1 MPGQKQPTVTLAA
14 LIETLKAQD
23 DVPAAKAKL
32 YISAINRFCKVVDRL
47 PSDTLADP
55 AIIRKLAGTA
65 CWHKHMKKSSWA
77 TVRSN
82 LNAALAAGG
91 VQVLHR
97 SRRNYRRSEA
107 WNTLLS
113 GLSARS
119 QKFFTRFPGWC
130 TSYGIEPDDVTE
142 GTFTRFLDE
151 LLTLSTAKH
160 PKEAWHRA
168 RRIWNSEVVPW
179 SGGRYPVI
187 ENVETTETKTL
198 PWSDFPE
205 GLRDDIERYAETMA
219 APDWTDEDQE
229 KFEPLS
235 PATIRN
241 YAYHLRLQ
249 LSLLV
254 KDGVPIETFQS
265 LADCLQLDLIN
276 RGLKLLE
283 GGRGHKGEARPM
295 LWGAVNAYLSFA
307 KFSGAPEAIS
317 AKLGIYL
324 RKLRDKSRGLKRKN
338 RERLAQFDD
347 PRRRRAF
354 FMLPLVIE
362 AELASVKNPTREQ
375 ALRMRGAAMLELLL
389 HMPIRIRNVVDL
401 DLERYVQRVDE
412 VDGLRWRI
420 GIPEDEVKNGI
431 ALSGHLPVGATR
443 VLELWR
449 TRFRPRLNPQCTRL
463 FIGDKGRS
471 IGEGPLSKAFSDQMM
486 RELGVVVNP
495 HLMRHF
501 ATTNLLKARPGSF
514 EQARQMLGHTNIATT
529 INFYCGEDM
538 EAALAQWDAIVDLE
552 RGDASDEDEL

>member
-1 MPGQKQPTVTLAA
+1 MPGQKQPTLTLAVLA
-14 LIETLKAQD
+14 EHLSSTAACPPEKAR
-23 DVPAAKAKL
+23 L
-32 YISAINRFCKVVDRL
+32 YVSAIKRFCKVIDRL
-47 PSDTLADP
+47 PDDTLADP
-55 AIIRKLAGTA
+55 AVIRKLASTA

-82 LNAALAAGG
+82 LNAALSAGG

-107 WNTLLS
+107 WEALLAGLS
-113 GLSARS
+113 GRAW
-119 QKFFTRFPGWC
+119 KDFTRFAGWC
-130 TSYGIEPDDVTE
+130 TSHGIEPDDVTE
-142 GTFTRFLDE
+142 GTFARFLDE

-168 RRIWNSEVVPW
+168 RRIWNKEVVPW

-187 ENVETTETKTL
+187 ENVETTEAKTL

-205 GLRDDIERYAETMA
+205 GLRRAIQQYAETMA
-219 APDWTDEDQE
+219 APDWTDEAQE
-229 KFEPLS
+229 EIQPLS

-265 LADCLQLDLIN
+265 LQDCLELDLIN

-307 KFSGAPEAIS
+307 KFSGAPEAILT
-317 AKLGIYL
+317 KLGRYL
-324 RKLRDKSRGLKRKN
+324 CKLRDKSRGLKMKN
-338 RERLAQFDD
+338 KARLAQFDD
-347 PRRRRAF
+347 PRMRHAF
-354 FMLPLVIE
+354 FMLPVLIAE
-362 AELASVKNPTREQ
+362 ELASVKSPTREQ
-375 ALRMRGAAMLELLL
+375 VLRMRGAAMLELLL
-389 HMPIRIRNVVDL
+389 HMPLRMRNVVEL
-401 DLERYVQRVDE
+401 DIEDHIQRVHGN
-412 VDGLRWRI
+412 DGLRWRI
-420 GIPEDEVKNGI
+420 EIPEDEVKNGV
-431 ALSGHLPVGATR
+431 ALSGHPPVGATHI
-443 VLELWR
+443 LELWR
-449 TRFRPRLNPQCTRL
+449 TKFRPRLNPQCTRL
-463 FIGDKGRS
+463 FIGDKGQP
-471 IGEGPLSKAFSDQMM
+471 IGEGPLSKTFSKQMM

-495 HLMRHF
+495 HLLRHF
-501 ATTNLLKARPGSF
+501 VGTNLLRARPGHF
-514 EQARQMLGHTNIATT
+514 EQARQMLGHRNIATT

-552 RGDASDEDEL
+552 RGVTPDEDEL